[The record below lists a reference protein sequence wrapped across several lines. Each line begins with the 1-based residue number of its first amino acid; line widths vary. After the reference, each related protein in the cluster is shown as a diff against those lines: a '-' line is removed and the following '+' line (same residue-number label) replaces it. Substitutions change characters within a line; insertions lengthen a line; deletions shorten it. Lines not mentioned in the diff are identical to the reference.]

1 MTELDD
7 KPGVREAP
15 RELLDFACATR
26 PDWTREET
34 WNAMHAAK
42 TAGLDWTRLAL
53 RLMGIALRE
62 ETPPTSPRELWDF
75 ARGITSK
82 AASPPP
88 PAEHV
93 AGAIAALRAGDYAAA
108 WSATHDGTVPPQ
120 IARVTGPQQQLTEDN
135 GNQEVTRGL

>member
-1 MTELDD
+1 VTGPDSES
-7 KPGVREAP
+7 PVREAP
-15 RELLDFACATR
+15 RELLALACAVR
-26 PDWTREET
+26 PDWDEAEV

-53 RLMGIALRE
+53 RLMGIALRV
-62 ETPPTSPRELWDF
+62 ETPPTRPRELWDF

-82 AASPPP
+82 AAERPP

-108 WSATHDGTVPPQ
+108 WSATHDGAVPPR
-120 IARVTGPQQQLTEDN
+120 IARVTGPLQKLTEDN
-135 GNQEVTRGL
+135 DQQEAS